1 MKQGSRSLDSQ
12 HSSQVC
18 AVLRHVQANVALQE
32 AAQKVV
38 NENRDLRKLLHQQ
51 GLSDHDIQTNLLMLR
66 TSSTGGGTGARV
78 EPAKT
83 WNVVPQPAPDSSQT
97 TSEYDFTSF
106 LVDATAPHG
115 AGYPDPFGTVFSA
128 PDVDSLQNLASA
140 FDSPAMPSPAMQTAT
155 DPSPLS
161 SESRSPPTEM
171 DICCSSFLPPYTTV
185 PTTRSEGA
193 LSTDVAGDKSSSTP
207 CTVAYALLTA
217 LNSRRHQQQ
226 DMLLITLELLNGFRV
241 APEGDPEGCRVDNN
255 VLIPVMDRL
264 LAG

>member
-1 MKQGSRSLDSQ
+1 M
-12 HSSQVC
+12 
-18 AVLRHVQANVALQE
+18 LRHVQANVALQE

-51 GLSDHDIQTNLLMLR
+51 GLSDHDIQTSLLMLR

-83 WNVVPQPAPDSSQT
+83 WNESRVVPQPAPDPSQT

-115 AGYPDPFGTVFSA
+115 GGYPDPFRTVFS
-128 PDVDSLQNLASA
+128 PPNVDSLQNLASA
-140 FDSPAMPSPAMQTAT
+140 FDSPAMPSPALQTVTT

-161 SESRSPPTEM
+161 SESSSPPTEM

-255 VLIPVMDRL
+255 VLIPVMDKL